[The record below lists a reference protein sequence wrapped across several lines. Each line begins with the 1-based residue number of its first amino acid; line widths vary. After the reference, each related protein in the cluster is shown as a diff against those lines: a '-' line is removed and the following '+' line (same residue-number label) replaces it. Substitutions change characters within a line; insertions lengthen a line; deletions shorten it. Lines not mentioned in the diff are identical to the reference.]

1 MKISTATP
9 SCQRGAGSA
18 WQGCE
23 AQLTWTCTVAAGLRR
38 ARPAQ
43 RPLPHFAPA
52 PAPPPPAAKSQVS
65 TNVEVIMLQELGP
78 QPQQGH
84 LGELVP
90 GDRG

>member
-1 MKISTATP
+1 MDLHGGRWTA
-9 SCQRGAGSA
+9 SC
-18 WQGCE
+18 
-23 AQLTWTCTVAAGLRR
+23 
-38 ARPAQ
+38 
-43 RPLPHFAPA
+43 APC
-52 PAPPPPAAKSQVS
+52 PAPPPPLSPAPPPAKSQVS

>member
-1 MKISTATP
+1 MKISTATL
-9 SCQRGAGSA
+9 SCQREAGSA

-52 PAPPPPAAKSQVS
+52 PPPAKSQVS

-78 QPQQGH
+78 HPQQGH